1 MTAVMKYAGALSLDD
16 LETEVRRAFDP
27 SNSASQTRKR
37 SGATSTSMPAQPHA
51 TDASAVRAARLGRP
65 YEPLLRFAV
74 INLAGFAL
82 LGAAWTQGWIE
93 TVLAADGT
101 GLTLMI
107 CAVFAAGLAICGAKM
122 FRLGREI
129 EGLRAGSAR
138 PLSFAGGYLSA
149 IDGRDA
155 SSRGIAASLLR
166 LRLGDWIAVVRH
178 VANSLVLLGLIGT
191 VIGFII
197 SLSGVDPNAVS
208 DIKAISPMVS
218 KLLSGMSVALYTTL
232 AGATLNLWLMVNHR
246 LLSGAASRFVASL
259 VEKGEADVRA

>member
-1 MTAVMKYAGALSLDD
+1 MTAVMKYAGALSLND

-27 SNSASQTRKR
+27 SNSANQTRNR
-37 SGATSTSMPAQPHA
+37 TAAAAAPSARTHA
-51 TDASAVRAARLGRP
+51 NDAGAVRLARLGRP
-65 YEPLLRFAV
+65 HEPLLRFAV

-82 LGAAWTQGWIE
+82 LGAAWTQGWIGI
-93 TVLAADGT
+93 VLAADGT

-107 CAVFAAGLAICGAKM
+107 CAVFVAGLAICGTKM
-122 FRLGREI
+122 LRLGREI
-129 EGLRAGSAR
+129 EGLRHGSAGAN
-138 PLSFAGGYLSA
+138 SFAGGYLAA

-155 SSRGIAASLLR
+155 SARGISASLLR